1 MIRMAIAEEAQNA
14 ETVCKDPVSTHAPVA
29 YIMSRF
35 PKLTET
41 FVLYEILAAQ
51 RVGVP
56 VEVYP
61 LRREK
66 CKTMHKEAEPI
77 VAKAHFSPW
86 LSIAIV
92 LANLQYL
99 LTMPGTYLATWV
111 TLVRANLGSMRY
123 LAGAVLYFPKS
134 VWMAKDMSRRGVTHI
149 HAHFCSHPAAT
160 AYIIHQFTGIPYSFT
175 AHGTDLHCD
184 RHMLLE
190 KVADASSVIGIS
202 DYNRDLILEECGQQ
216 FASKVHVI
224 HCGVDTAKF
233 APRNRPTKFDE
244 GNGPMILLCI
254 GTLHEVKGQTYLIQ
268 ACAKLR
274 EQSFDVQCH
283 FIGGG
288 QDLAM
293 LQQQCKDLG
302 VEKDVVFWGPRTRD
316 QIVDHL
322 AEADALVTPSVLTKN
337 GQREGI
343 PVVLMEGMASGVP
356 CIGSNLSGIP
366 ELLGGQCGL
375 LPNPRDVDSIVE
387 SITTLYQDADLRR
400 QLAAN
405 GRARVEQ
412 EFNLVKNAEKL
423 IGEFQL
429 SSSDTP

>member
-1 MIRMAIAEEAQNA
+1 MAIAEESPQTDTDREEAR
-14 ETVCKDPVSTHAPVA
+14 VTHAPVA

-61 LRREK
+61 LQREK

-77 VAKAHFSPW
+77 VAKAHFTPW
-86 LSIAIV
+86 LSLAIV
-92 LANLQYL
+92 LANLQFML
-99 LTMPGTYLATWV
+99 KMPITYWATWF
-111 TLVRANLGSMRY
+111 TLARANLGSFRY
-123 LAGAVLYFPKS
+123 FAGAVFFFPKS
-134 VWMAKDMSRRGVTHI
+134 VWMAKDMQRRGVTHV

-160 AYIIHQFTGIPYSFT
+160 AYIIHQLTGIPYSFT

-190 KVADASSVIGIS
+190 KVTDASSVIGIS
-202 DYNRDLILEECGQQ
+202 DYNRNLILEECGQQ

-233 APRNRPTKFDE
+233 TPRTSLTSFDE
-244 GNGPMILLCI
+244 GTGPMILLCI

-274 EQSFDVQCH
+274 EQSFDVQCQ
-283 FIGGG
+283 FIGAGA
-288 QDLAM
+288 DMEM
-293 LQQQCKDLG
+293 LQTQSKELG
-302 VEKDVVFWGPRTRD
+302 IDEHVIFWGPRTRD

-322 AEADALVTPSVLTKN
+322 AMADALVTPSVLTKS

-366 ELLGGQCGL
+366 ELLGDQCGL
-375 LPNPRDVDSIVE
+375 LPNPRDVDSIVD
-387 SITTLYQDADLRR
+387 SIKTLYQNADLRR
-400 QLAAN
+400 QLAEN

-412 EFNLVKNAEKL
+412 EFNLVTNAEKL
-423 IGEFQL
+423 ISEFHL
-429 SSSDTP
+429 SSIATA

>member
-1 MIRMAIAEEAQNA
+1 MAIAEESPQTDTACENAQ
-14 ETVCKDPVSTHAPVA
+14 VTHAPVA

-66 CKTMHKEAEPI
+66 CTTMHKEAEPI

-86 LSIAIV
+86 LSVAIV
-92 LANLQYL
+92 LANLQFL
-99 LTMPGTYLATWV
+99 LQMPGTYLATWF
-111 TLVRANLGSMRY
+111 TLVRANLGSVRY

-134 VWMAKDMSRRGVTHI
+134 VWMSKDMQRRGVTHI

-160 AYIIHQFTGIPYSFT
+160 AYIIHRLTGIPYSFT

-202 DYNRDLILEECGQQ
+202 DYNRNLILEECGQQ

-233 APRNRPTKFDE
+233 TPRTSSTSFDE
-244 GNGPMILLCI
+244 GTGPMVLLCI

-274 EQSFDVQCH
+274 EQAFDVQCQ

-288 QDLAM
+288 ADMEM
-293 LQQQCKDLG
+293 LQTQCKDLG
-302 VEKDVVFWGPRTRD
+302 IEEHVIFWGPRTRD

-322 AEADALVTPSVLTKN
+322 AAADALVTPSVLTKN

-375 LPNPRDVDSIVE
+375 LPNPRDVDSIVD
-387 SITTLYQDADLRR
+387 SIKTLYQDAGLRR
-400 QLAAN
+400 QFAEN

-412 EFNLVKNAEKL
+412 EFNLITNAEKL
-423 IGEFQL
+423 ISEFHL
-429 SSSDTP
+429 SSIATS

>member
-1 MIRMAIAEEAQNA
+1 MAIAAEAEQTEN
-14 ETVCKDPVSTHAPVA
+14 EREDTVVTHAPVA

-51 RVGVP
+51 RAGVP

-77 VAKAHFSPW
+77 VAKAHFTPW
-86 LSIAIV
+86 LSLAIIFV
-92 LANLQYL
+92 NLYYL
-99 LTMPGTYLATWV
+99 LTKPITYLGTGL
-111 TLVRANLGSMRY
+111 TLVRANLGSTRY
-123 LAGAVLYFPKS
+123 LAGAILYFPKS
-134 VWMAKDMSRRGVTHI
+134 VWMAKDMTRRGVTHI

-160 AYIIHQFTGIPYSFT
+160 AYVIHQLTGIPYSFT

-190 KVADASSVIGIS
+190 KVMDASSVIGIS
-202 DYNRDLILEECGQQ
+202 DYNRNLILEECGQQ

-233 APRNRPTKFDE
+233 TPRTSPTSFDE
-244 GNGPMILLCI
+244 GRGPMILLCI

-268 ACAKLR
+268 ACARLR
-274 EQSFDVQCH
+274 ETSFDVQCH
-283 FIGGG
+283 FIGDGA
-288 QDLAM
+288 DREI
-293 LQQQCKDLG
+293 LQTQCEQLG
-302 VEKDVVFWGPRTRD
+302 IKEHVVFWGPRTRD
-316 QIVDHL
+316 QIVEHL
-322 AEADALVTPSVLTKN
+322 ATADALVTPSVLTKS

-366 ELLGGQCGL
+366 ELLGGECGL

-387 SITTLYQDADLRR
+387 NIKTLYHDPQLRR
-400 QLAAN
+400 RLAEN
-405 GRARVEQ
+405 GRTRVEQ
-412 EFNLVKNAEKL
+412 EFDLVTNAEKL

-429 SSSDTP
+429 NSLAAS

>member
-1 MIRMAIAEEAQNA
+1 MAFAAEAPSS
-14 ETVCKDPVSTHAPVA
+14 ETDRDASVITHAPVA

-66 CKTMHKEAEPI
+66 CATMHKEAEPI

-92 LANLQYL
+92 LANLQFL
-99 LTMPGTYLATWV
+99 LRKPLTYLGTWF
-111 TLVRANLGSMRY
+111 TLVRANLGSIRY
-123 LAGAVLYFPKS
+123 LAGAILYFPKS
-134 VWMAKDMSRRGVTHI
+134 VWMAHDMQRRGVTHV

-160 AYIIHQFTGIPYSFT
+160 AYIIHRLTAIPYSFT

-190 KVADASSVIGIS
+190 KVAAASSVIGIS
-202 DYNRDLILEECGQQ
+202 DYNRNLILEECGQQ
-216 FASKVHVI
+216 FSSKVHVI
-224 HCGVDTAKF
+224 HCGVDTDKF
-233 APRNRPTKFDE
+233 TPRDTPTDFDR

-274 EQSFDVQCH
+274 QMSLDVQCH

-288 QDLAM
+288 PDMQM
-293 LQQQCKDLG
+293 LKSQCEELG
-302 VEKDVVFWGPRTRD
+302 IAEHVIFWGPQTRD
-316 QIVDHL
+316 QIVEHL
-322 AEADALVTPSVLTKN
+322 AHADALVTPSVLTKS

-366 ELLGGQCGL
+366 ELLGGNCGL

-387 SITTLYQDADLRR
+387 SIQALYQDAKLRR
-400 QLAAN
+400 ELATN
-405 GRARVEQ
+405 GRRRVEQ
-412 EFNLVKNAEKL
+412 EFDLVQNAEKL

-429 SSSDTP
+429 SSLETR

>member
-1 MIRMAIAEEAQNA
+1 MSIAEEAPKTDIDREEA
-14 ETVCKDPVSTHAPVA
+14 VVTHAPVA

-66 CKTMHKEAEPI
+66 CTTMHKEAEPI
-77 VAKAHFSPW
+77 VAKAHFTPW
-86 LSIAIV
+86 LSLAIV
-92 LANLQYL
+92 LANIQYL
-99 LTMPGTYLATWV
+99 LRMPGTYLATWL
-111 TLVRANLGSMRY
+111 TLLRANLGSVRY
-123 LAGAVLYFPKS
+123 LAGAILYFPKS
-134 VWMAKDMSRRGVTHI
+134 VWMARDMQRRGVTHV

-160 AYIIHQFTGIPYSFT
+160 AYIIHQMTGIPYSFT

-190 KVADASSVIGIS
+190 KVSDAASVIGIS
-202 DYNRDLILEECGQQ
+202 DYNCNLILEECGER
-216 FASKVHVI
+216 FSSKVHVI
-224 HCGVDTAKF
+224 HCGVDT
-233 APRNRPTKFDE
+233 TKFMQRTSETSFDQAR
-244 GNGPMILLCI
+244 GPMVLLCI
-254 GTLHEVKGQTYLIQ
+254 GTLHEVKGQSYLIH

-274 EQSFDVQCH
+274 EQSLDVQCH

-288 QDLAM
+288 PDKEMLQSLCQDL
-293 LQQQCKDLG
+293 
-302 VEKDVVFWGPRTRD
+302 EIEEHVVFWGPRTRD

-322 AEADALVTPSVLTKN
+322 AAADALVTPSVLTKS

-343 PVVLMEGMASGVP
+343 PVVLMEAMASGVP

-366 ELLGGQCGL
+366 ELLGGECGL
-375 LPNPRDVDSIVE
+375 LPNPRDVGSLVE
-387 SITTLYQDADLRR
+387 SIEALYHDAVLRR
-400 QLAAN
+400 KLATN

-412 EFNLVKNAEKL
+412 EFELVKNAEKL
-423 IGEFQL
+423 IAEFQL
-429 SSSDTP
+429 SKLTPP